1 MPGGHAGSIACVPT
15 PPDTLTARLARAHG
29 AALRA
34 AYRAA
39 LPALAR
45 RRVPAAPAL
54 RCDVVAFSS
63 QAHLPEQVV
72 SIRSFLRHAGR
83 PRRFRVLSD
92 GTHTRRAAALL
103 RAIDPC
109 VEVALAPAAPDPMLA
124 KLALETGLGRDGPVL
139 YADADVLFLPGATR
153 LAALLEAPPAAPA
166 LFLQD
171 CEPYLDERLVT
182 PAERALAPVNG
193 GVQVLFAPLDWD
205 DALARLPADPVFHT
219 EQTLLHLAMHRSGA
233 RPLDPAMFVVST
245 DDLRAWGDACAS
257 PRLALRHSPP
267 PGRHTLGQARRRRPA
282 STRERGCPGVGGT

>member
-124 KLALETGLGRDGPVL
+124 KLALETELGRHGPVV
-139 YADADVLFLPGATR
+139 YADADVLFLPGAGR
-153 LAALLEAPPAAPA
+153 LAALLDEPATAPA
-166 LFLQD
+166 WFLRD

-182 PAERALAPVNG
+182 PAEAALPPVNG
-193 GVQVLFAPLDWD
+193 GVQVLFAPLDW
-205 DALARLPADPVFHT
+205 AEPLARLPAEPVFHT

-233 RPLDPAMFVVST
+233 RALDPRAFVVST
-245 DDLRAWGDACAS
+245 DDLRAWGDAFAS
-257 PRLALRHSPP
+257 PALALRHYTTPV
-267 PGRHTLGQARRRRPA
+267 RHKLWQALRRA
-282 STRERGCPGVGGT
+282 G